1 MNRKSRTAFIL
12 LCIVPTLFIFSVFI
26 VYPVT
31 QVFYK
36 SLFSSSGFGG
46 GETFIGL
53 ENFKELFTDE
63 VFLQSLKNTGFLM
76 LVVPAIILFLSLI
89 FASILSFG
97 NLREKH
103 LYRMIF
109 FFPSILSFV
118 VIGILWTFIYHPNMG
133 IINEVLKWMG
143 MNQFAVAWLGSKDTV
158 LWAIALVMVWQAV
171 GYCYYMVMYLAGM
184 DGVPRELYEAAS
196 IDGANVV
203 QQFFKITIPMLWEII
218 RITIIFSI
226 NGVLNI
232 SFVLVLVMTAG
243 GPNNASQVA
252 LTYMYKQAFVNA
264 NFGYAMAIAVIVF
277 TVSIILSL
285 ISNRLTERE
294 SY

>member
-158 LWAIALVMVWQAV
+158 LWAIVLVMVWQAV

>member
-158 LWAIALVMVWQAV
+158 LWAIVLVMVWQAV
-171 GYCYYMVMYLAGM
+171 GYYMVMYLAGM

>member
-1 MNRKSRTAFIL
+1 MKSKGRTAFIMF
-12 LCIVPTLFIFSVFI
+12 CILPTLLIFGIFI

-31 QVFYK
+31 QVFMK
-36 SLFSSSGFGG
+36 SMYTSSGFGG
-46 GETFIGL
+46 GSEEFIGL
-53 ENFKELFTDE
+53 GNFKELFGDDI
-63 VFLQSLKNTGFLM
+63 FIKALKNTGFLM
-76 LVVPAIILFLSLI
+76 IVVPVITLFLSLI
-89 FASILSFG
+89 FASVLSFG
-97 NLREKH
+97 ELREKH
-103 LYRMIF
+103 LYRTIF

-118 VIGILWTFIYHPNMG
+118 VIGILWAFIYHPNMG

-143 MNQFAVAWLGSKDTV
+143 MDQFALTWLGSKDTV

-171 GYCYYMVMYLAGM
+171 GYYMVMYLAGM
-184 DGVPRELYEAAS
+184 DSIPRELYEAAS
-196 IDGANVV
+196 LDGANAV

-232 SFVLVLVMTAG
+232 SFVLVIVMTSG

-277 TVSIILSL
+277 CVSLILSL
-285 ISNRLTERE
+285 VSNKLTARE
-294 SY
+294 VH

>member
-1 MNRKSRTAFIL
+1 MKSKERTAFIL
-12 LCIVPTLFIFSVFI
+12 FCILPTLAIFSIFI

-31 QVFYK
+31 QVFIK
-36 SLFSSSGFGG
+36 SMYSSSGFGG
-46 GETFIGL
+46 NEEFIGFA
-53 ENFKELFTDE
+53 NFVELFQDDI
-63 VFLQSLKNTGFLM
+63 FIQSMKNTGFLM
-76 LVVPAIILFLSLI
+76 LVVPVITLFLSLV

-97 NLREKH
+97 ELREKH
-103 LYRMIF
+103 LYRTIF

-118 VIGILWTFIYHPNMG
+118 VIGILWAFIYHPNMG
-133 IINEVLKWMG
+133 IINEVLNWMG
-143 MNQFAVAWLGSKDTV
+143 LDQFALTWLGSKDTV

-171 GYCYYMVMYLAGM
+171 GYYMVMYLAGM

-196 IDGANVV
+196 LDGANAV
-203 QQFFKITIPMLWEII
+203 QQFFKITVPMLWEII

-232 SFVLVLVMTAG
+232 SFVIVIVMTAG

-277 TVSIILSL
+277 SVSLVLSF
-285 ISNRLTERE
+285 ISNKLTERE
-294 SY
+294 AH

>member
-171 GYCYYMVMYLAGM
+171 GYYMVMYLAGM

>member
-1 MNRKSRTAFIL
+1 MNGKSRIAFLLFCIL
-12 LCIVPTLFIFSVFI
+12 PTLIIFSVFI

-46 GETFIGL
+46 GEEFIGL
-53 ENFKELFTDE
+53 ANFKELFTDE
-63 VFLQSLKNTGFLM
+63 IFIKSLKNTGFLM
-76 LVVPAIILFLSLI
+76 LVVPAITLFLSLV

-103 LYRMIF
+103 LYRTIF

-118 VIGILWTFIYHPNMG
+118 VIGILWSFIYHPNMG
-133 IINEVLKWMG
+133 IVNEVMNWMG
-143 MNQFAVAWLGSKDTV
+143 LNQYALTWLGSKDTV

-171 GYCYYMVMYLAGM
+171 GYYMVMYLAGM

-196 IDGANVV
+196 MDGANVV

-232 SFVLVLVMTAG
+232 SFVLVVVMTAG

-277 TVSIILSL
+277 TVSLLLSL

-294 SY
+294 SH

>member
-1 MNRKSRTAFIL
+1 MKSKERTAFIL
-12 LCIVPTLFIFSVFI
+12 FCILPTLAIFSIFI

-31 QVFYK
+31 QVFIK
-36 SLFSSSGFGG
+36 SMYSSSGFGG
-46 GETFIGL
+46 NEVFIGL
-53 ENFKELFTDE
+53 ANFVELSQDDI
-63 VFLQSLKNTGFLM
+63 FLQSLKNTGFLM
-76 LVVPAIILFLSLI
+76 LVVPAITLFLSLV

-97 NLREKH
+97 ELREKH
-103 LYRMIF
+103 LYRTIF

-118 VIGILWTFIYHPNMG
+118 VIGILWAFIYHPNMG
-133 IINEVLKWMG
+133 IINEVLNWMG
-143 MNQFAVAWLGSKDTV
+143 LDQFALTWLGSKDTV

-171 GYCYYMVMYLAGM
+171 GYYMVMYLAGM

-196 IDGANVV
+196 LDGANAI
-203 QQFFKITIPMLWEII
+203 QQFFKITVPMLWEII

-232 SFVLVLVMTAG
+232 SFVIVIVMTAG

-277 TVSIILSL
+277 SVSLVLSF
-285 ISNRLTERE
+285 ISNKLTERE
-294 SY
+294 AH

>member
-1 MNRKSRTAFIL
+1 MNHKSRTAFIL
-12 LCIVPTLFIFSVFI
+12 LCILPTLFIFSVFI

-53 ENFKELFTDE
+53 ENFKELFTDD

-76 LVVPAIILFLSLI
+76 LVVPAITLFLSLI

-97 NLREKH
+97 NLKEKH
-103 LYRMIF
+103 LYRTIF

-118 VIGILWTFIYHPNMG
+118 VIGILWAFIYHPNMG

-171 GYCYYMVMYLAGM
+171 GYYMVMYLAGM

>member
-1 MNRKSRTAFIL
+1 M
-12 LCIVPTLFIFSVFI
+12 
-26 VYPVT
+26 Y
-31 QVFYK
+31 
-36 SLFSSSGFGG
+36 SSSGFGG
-46 GETFIGL
+46 NEEFIGL
-53 ENFKELFTDE
+53 ANFVELFQDDI
-63 VFLQSLKNTGFLM
+63 FLQSMKNTGFLM
-76 LVVPAIILFLSLI
+76 LVVPAITLFLSLV

-97 NLREKH
+97 ELREKH
-103 LYRMIF
+103 LYRTIF

-118 VIGILWTFIYHPNMG
+118 VIGILWAFIYHPNMG
-133 IINEVLKWMG
+133 IINEVLNWMG
-143 MNQFAVAWLGSKDTV
+143 LDQFALTWLGSKDTV

-171 GYCYYMVMYLAGM
+171 GYYMVMYLAGM

-196 IDGANVV
+196 LDGANAV
-203 QQFFKITIPMLWEII
+203 QQFFKITVPMLWEII

-232 SFVLVLVMTAG
+232 SFVIVIVMTAG

-277 TVSIILSL
+277 SVSLVLSF
-285 ISNRLTERE
+285 ISNKLTERE
-294 SY
+294 AH

>member
-143 MNQFAVAWLGSKDTV
+143 INQFAVAWLGSKDTV

-171 GYCYYMVMYLAGM
+171 GYYMVMYLAGM

>member
-1 MNRKSRTAFIL
+1 MNSKSKTAFIL
-12 LCIVPTLFIFSVFI
+12 LCILPTLIIFGVFI

-46 GETFIGL
+46 GGEVFIGL
-53 ENFKELFTDE
+53 DNFKELFTDE
-63 VFLQSLKNTGFLM
+63 IFLKALKNTGFLM
-76 LVVPAIILFLSLI
+76 VVVPTITLFLSLV

-103 LYRMIF
+103 LYRTIF

-118 VIGILWTFIYHPNMG
+118 VIGILWSFIYHPNMG
-133 IINEVLKWMG
+133 IINEVLTWMG
-143 MNQFAVAWLGSKDTV
+143 LNQYALVWLGTKDTV

-171 GYCYYMVMYLAGM
+171 GYYMVMYLAGM
-184 DGVPRELYEAAS
+184 DGVPKELYEAAS
-196 IDGANVV
+196 MDGANVV

-232 SFVLVLVMTAG
+232 SFVLVIVMTAG
-243 GPNNASQVA
+243 GPNNSSQVA

-277 TVSIILSL
+277 LVSLMLSL
-285 ISNRLTERE
+285 ISNKLTERE
-294 SY
+294 SH

>member
-1 MNRKSRTAFIL
+1 MNGKSRTMFIL
-12 LCIVPTLFIFSVFI
+12 LCILPTLTIFSVFI

-46 GETFIGL
+46 GEEFIGIA
-53 ENFKELFTDE
+53 NFLELFSDE
-63 VFLQSLKNTGFLM
+63 IFIKSLKNTGFLM
-76 LVVPAIILFLSLI
+76 LIVPAITLFLSLI

-103 LYRMIF
+103 LYRTIF

-118 VIGILWTFIYHPNMG
+118 VIGILWSFIYHPNMG
-133 IINEVLKWMG
+133 IINEVLNWL
-143 MNQFAVAWLGSKDTV
+143 NLDQYAFIWLGSKDTV
-158 LWAIALVMVWQAV
+158 LWAIAAVMVWQAV
-171 GYCYYMVMYLAGM
+171 GYYMVMYLAGM

-196 IDGANVV
+196 MDGANVV

-232 SFVLVLVMTAG
+232 SFVLVIVMTAG

-277 TVSIILSL
+277 TASLILSL

>member
-171 GYCYYMVMYLAGM
+171 GYYMVMYLAGM

-203 QQFFKITIPMLWEII
+203 QQFFKITIPILWEII

>member
-12 LCIVPTLFIFSVFI
+12 LCIVPTLLIFSVFI

-31 QVFYK
+31 QVFYQ

-46 GETFIGL
+46 GAEFIGL

-76 LVVPAIILFLSLI
+76 LVVPAITLFLSLI

-97 NLREKH
+97 QLKEKH
-103 LYRMIF
+103 LYRTIF

-118 VIGILWTFIYHPNMG
+118 VIGILWAFIYHPNMG
-133 IINEVLKWMG
+133 IINEVLNWMG
-143 MNQFAVAWLGSKDTV
+143 LHQYALTWLGSKETV
-158 LWAIALVMVWQAV
+158 LWAIAIVMVWQAV
-171 GYCYYMVMYLAGM
+171 GYYMVMYLAGM

-196 IDGANVV
+196 IDGANVI

-285 ISNRLTERE
+285 ISNRLTARE
-294 SY
+294 NY